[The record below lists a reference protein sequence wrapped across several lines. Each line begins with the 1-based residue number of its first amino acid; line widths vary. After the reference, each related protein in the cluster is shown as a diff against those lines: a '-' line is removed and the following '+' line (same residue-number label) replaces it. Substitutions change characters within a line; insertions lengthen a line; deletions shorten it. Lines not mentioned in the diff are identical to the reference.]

1 MLQDYSQIMIP
12 IDGSK
17 NSKLA
22 FNKSIEVAKHNDA
35 DLHIVHVIDTRSFT
49 NLANFDSSMLDDV
62 TSRVK
67 SSLEKYLKEAQD
79 AGIKNVDYTI
89 EYGAPKS
96 IISRDLV
103 DRFDTDL
110 IIIGANGQS
119 AAERLLIGS
128 VASYVTRVAECDVLI
143 VKSDLDNKVEK

>member
-67 SSLEKYLKEAQD
+67 GSLEKYLKKAQD

-143 VKSDLDNKVEK
+143 VKSDLDNKVQK

>member
-67 SSLEKYLKEAQD
+67 SSLEKYLKKAQD

>member
-12 IDGSK
+12 IDGSR

-67 SSLEKYLKEAQD
+67 DSLEKYLKKAQD
-79 AGIKNVDYTI
+79 SGIKNVDYTI

-103 DRFDTDL
+103 DRFNTDL

-143 VKSDLDNKVEK
+143 VKSDLNNKVEQ

>member
-67 SSLEKYLKEAQD
+67 DSLEKYLKKAQD

-143 VKSDLDNKVEK
+143 VKSDLDNKVQK

>member
-67 SSLEKYLKEAQD
+67 DSLEKYLKKAQD

-103 DRFDTDL
+103 DRFNTDL

-143 VKSDLDNKVEK
+143 VKSDLDNKVQK

>member
-67 SSLEKYLKEAQD
+67 DSLEKYLKKAQE

>member
-35 DLHIVHVIDTRSFT
+35 ELHIVHLIDTRSFT

-67 SSLEKYLKEAQD
+67 DSLEKYLKKAQD

-103 DRFDTDL
+103 DRFNTDL

-143 VKSDLDNKVEK
+143 VKSDLDNKVQK

>member
-67 SSLEKYLKEAQD
+67 DSLEKYLKKAQD

-96 IISRDLV
+96 IISKDLV

-143 VKSDLDNKVEK
+143 VKSDLDNKVQK

>member
-67 SSLEKYLKEAQD
+67 DSLEKYLKKAQD

-128 VASYVTRVAECDVLI
+128 VASFVTRVAECDVLI

>member
-67 SSLEKYLKEAQD
+67 SSLEKYLKKAQD
-79 AGIKNVDYTI
+79 AGINNVDYTI

>member
-67 SSLEKYLKEAQD
+67 DSLEKYLKKAQD

>member
-1 MLQDYSQIMIP
+1 MLKDYNQIMIP
-12 IDGSK
+12 VDGSN

-22 FNKSIEVAKHNDA
+22 FNKAIEVAKRNHAN
-35 DLHIVHVIDTRSFT
+35 LNIVHVIDTRSFT

-67 SSLEKYLKEAQD
+67 KTLEEYLQKAKD
-79 AGIKNVDYTI
+79 AGVENVDYSI

-96 IISRDLV
+96 VIARELV
-103 DRFDTDL
+103 DRFNTDL

-128 VASYVTRVAECDVLI
+128 VASYVTRVAACDVLI
-143 VKSDLDNKVEK
+143 VKSDLENKVEK

>member
-67 SSLEKYLKEAQD
+67 DSLEKYLKKAQD

-128 VASYVTRVAECDVLI
+128 VVSYVTRVAECDVLI
-143 VKSDLDNKVEK
+143 VKSDLDNKLEK

>member
-1 MLQDYSQIMIP
+1 MLKDYNQIMIP

-22 FNKSIEVAKHNDA
+22 FEKALEVAKHNEA

-62 TSRVK
+62 TARVK
-67 SSLEKYLKEAQD
+67 NSLEKYLQKAKD
-79 AGIKNVDYTI
+79 SGLTNVDYTI

-143 VKSDLDNKVEK
+143 VKSDLENKVQK

>member
-67 SSLEKYLKEAQD
+67 DSLEKYLKKAKD

-103 DRFDTDL
+103 DRFNTDL

>member
-1 MLQDYSQIMIP
+1 MLKDYNQIMIP
-12 IDGSK
+12 VDGSN

-22 FNKSIEVAKHNDA
+22 FNKAIEVAKRNHAN
-35 DLHIVHVIDTRSFT
+35 LNIVHVIDTRSFT

-67 SSLEKYLKEAQD
+67 KTLEEYLQKAKD
-79 AGIKNVDYTI
+79 AGIENVDYSI

-96 IISRDLV
+96 VIARGLV
-103 DRFDTDL
+103 DRFNTDL

-128 VASYVTRVAECDVLI
+128 VASYVTRVAACDVLI
-143 VKSDLDNKVEK
+143 VKSNLENKVEK

>member
-22 FNKSIEVAKHNDA
+22 FNKSIEVAKHNNA

-67 SSLEKYLKEAQD
+67 DSLEKYLKKAQD

-143 VKSDLDNKVEK
+143 VKSDLNNKVEK

>member
-67 SSLEKYLKEAQD
+67 SSLEKYLKKAQD
-79 AGIKNVDYTI
+79 DGIKNVDYTI

>member
-67 SSLEKYLKEAQD
+67 DSLEKYLKKAQD

-103 DRFDTDL
+103 DRFNTDL